1 MSDGEPSSIKRLT
14 RCAAGVPALSREYE
28 DRVEASFDFTVYG
41 LVLQC
46 TLDFY
51 FEKFLKRRKDMHQ
64 ALYRKW
70 RPRTFDEVCGQD
82 HITSILKYEVAN
94 SKFSHAYLFCGS
106 RGTGKTSCAKI
117 LAKAVNCLS
126 PENGNPCGKCAAC
139 LSIDTGAATDVLEMD
154 AASNNGVDNIRDIRD
169 EVVYSPS
176 NLKYRVYIIDEVHML
191 SQSAFNALLK
201 TLEEP
206 PEHVVFIL
214 ATTELHKLPATII
227 SRCQRFDFRRITT
240 EILRNHLLDI
250 AKAENIE
257 ITESAATILAKHAQ
271 GGMRDAI
278 SLLDLCAGSRRLIDD
293 ALVSETVGL
302 GGREKIIDV
311 VRAIAKKD
319 YEKIFEAVDETV
331 RSSRDIAVFWQ
342 ELISVYR
349 DLLIV
354 KNSKEPQRYLD
365 LTDSETEELL
375 GVAKLFS
382 PELLTYH
389 TEMLSDALLTMTRA
403 NAVRRIVAELTLVRM
418 CDAKL
423 STTPDSML
431 ARISALENTIASGV
445 KVAASAEPEAK
456 AEERPMRR
464 AARVSK
470 PIDDDDMFR
479 NDAPRA
485 ASKPIVAA
493 PQKVASAPSGAVR
506 TLKPFKKRA
515 EAIEIMSG
523 RDPMTSSFF
532 KGAKWYV
539 DENENI
545 VLKFTDA
552 YAINGIKTFGGESM
566 FAKVIS
572 EVCGRTVSPS
582 EIKYESETEKK
593 SGGLIDQIIEAA
605 EDI

>member
-1 MSDGEPSSIKRLT
+1 
-14 RCAAGVPALSREYE
+14 
-28 DRVEASFDFTVYG
+28 
-41 LVLQC
+41 
-46 TLDFY
+46 
-51 FEKFLKRRKDMHQ
+51 MHQ

-70 RPRTFDEVCGQD
+70 RPRAFDEVCGQD

-139 LSIDTGAATDVLEMD
+139 LSIDSGAATDVLEMD

-191 SQSAFNALLK
+191 SASAFNALLK

-240 EILRNHLLDI
+240 EILKNHLLDI
-250 AKAENIE
+250 AVAENIE
-257 ITESAATILAKHAQ
+257 ITESAANILAKHAQ

-293 ALVSETVGL
+293 GLVSETVGI
-302 GGREKIIDV
+302 GGREKLVDV

-331 RSSRDIAVFWQ
+331 RSSRDISVFWQ

-354 KNSKEPQRYLD
+354 KNSKEPARYLD
-365 LTDSETEELL
+365 LTDSETEEIMS
-375 GVAKLFS
+375 VAKLFS
-382 PELLTYH
+382 AELLTYH
-389 TEMLSDALLTMTRA
+389 TEILSDALLTMTRA

-431 ARISALENTIASGV
+431 ARISALEDAVASGV
-445 KVAASAEPEAK
+445 RVAESAESEKSAEAK
-456 AEERPMRR
+456 AEEKPVRR
-464 AARVSK
+464 APRAKKSD
-470 PIDDDDMFR
+470 DDDDMFR
-479 NDAPRA
+479 DDAPRA
-485 ASKPIVAA
+485 VSKTATVATQRA
-493 PQKVASAPSGAVR
+493 VSGIARENGEVR

-515 EAIEIMSG
+515 EAIEIMSSK
-523 RDPMTSSFF
+523 DPMTAPFYKS
-532 KGAKWYV
+532 AKWYS
-539 DENENI
+539 DESGNI
-545 VLKFTDA
+545 ILKFDSKDSFDRA
-552 YAINGIKTFGGESM
+552 KMFGGDAS
-566 FAKVIS
+566 FVAA
-572 EVCGRTVSPS
+572 VSQALGTRFTLS
-582 EIKYESETEKK
+582 QVKYECDTEKK
-593 SGGLIDQIIEAA
+593 SGGLIDKIIEAA
-605 EDI
+605 EDN

>member
-1 MSDGEPSSIKRLT
+1 
-14 RCAAGVPALSREYE
+14 
-28 DRVEASFDFTVYG
+28 
-41 LVLQC
+41 
-46 TLDFY
+46 
-51 FEKFLKRRKDMHQ
+51 MHQ

-126 PENGNPCGKCAAC
+126 PENGNPCGKCSAC
-139 LSIDTGAATDVLEMD
+139 LSIDSGAATDVLEMD

-293 ALVSETVGL
+293 LLVSETVGL

-445 KVAASAEPEAK
+445 KVAADAEPEAK

-470 PIDDDDMFR
+470 PADDDDMFKD
-479 NDAPRA
+479 DAPRA
-485 ASKPIVAA
+485 ASKPTVAA
-493 PQKVASAPSGAVR
+493 PQKVASEPSGAVR

-572 EVCGRTVSPS
+572 EVCGRTVRPA